1 MSSTCSPGVLSVR
14 PVDVRAASQD
24 LKQLVSGLDPD
35 AVVLGDAPEVW
46 AEFDAIERVIASA
59 KLLMARRVE
68 QAHTWPKQGFRN
80 AVEQIAVLS
89 GTSMSSAR
97 SMLAT
102 SKHIADL
109 PETAEVMRSGE
120 LSAAMTHA
128 IVSAAAVAPDAE
140 AELLAIAVRS
150 PLAKLREE
158 SLKARAGVDRDA
170 AHARIHRE
178 RHLREFIDAE
188 GAWNLHARGTADD
201 GAAFR
206 VAIEPLI
213 DAHFRTKR
221 AVDQREPREA
231 YAFDALI
238 EMATASGSPDRE
250 PSDTKRAPAKNFGLL
265 RIDYE
270 AFVRGAVEGEEVCDL
285 PGLGPIPVRI
295 ARELL
300 GDAIL
305 KLVIT
310 KGVDVM
316 NVTHLGR
323 SATVAQQVALW
334 YQQPCCTAEGC
345 TRTYR
350 LENDHRN
357 DWAYTHRTRLD
368 GLDPLCEHHHD
379 LKTLRGWALVAGK
392 GPRPMVPPDDPRHPR
407 YRAPPPDA

>member
-1 MSSTCSPGVLSVR
+1 MSSTCSPGVLWVR
-14 PVDVRAASQD
+14 PDDVRAASQD
-24 LKQLVSGLDPD
+24 LKLLVSGLDPD

-68 QAHTWPKQGFRN
+68 QAHTWPKQGFRS

-102 SKHIADL
+102 SKQIADL
-109 PETAEVMRSGE
+109 PDTAEVMRSGE
-120 LSAAMTHA
+120 LSAAMAHA
-128 IVSAAAVAPDAE
+128 VVSAAAVAPDAE

-170 AHARIHRE
+170 AHERIRRE

-188 GAWNLHARGTADD
+188 GAWNLHARGTLDD
-201 GAAFR
+201 GARFR
-206 VAIEPLI
+206 TAIEPLI
-213 DAHFRTKR
+213 DAHFKTKR
-221 AVDQREPREA
+221 EVDQREPREA

-238 EMATASGSPDRE
+238 ELATTAGSN
-250 PSDTKRAPAKNFGLL
+250 DTKPAPRSMAII
-265 RIDYE
+265 RIDH
-270 AFVRGAVEGEEVCDL
+270 AALQRGAVEGEEICDL

-295 ARELL
+295 ARDLL

-310 KGVDVM
+310 KGVDVA

-323 SATVAQQVALW
+323 SATMAQQVALSW
-334 YQQPCCTAEGC
+334 QQPCCTALGC
-345 TRTYR
+345 TRTFR

-357 DWAYTHRTRLD
+357 DWTYTHETRLD

-379 LKTLRGWALVAGK
+379 LKTLHGWALVAGK
-392 GPRPMVPPDDPRHPR
+392 GPRPMVPPDDPRHPG
-407 YRAPPPDA
+407 